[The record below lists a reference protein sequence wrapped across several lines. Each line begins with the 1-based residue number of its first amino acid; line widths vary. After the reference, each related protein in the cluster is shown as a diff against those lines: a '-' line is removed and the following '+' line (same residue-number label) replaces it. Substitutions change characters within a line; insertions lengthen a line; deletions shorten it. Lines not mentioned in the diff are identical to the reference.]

1 MITRPSWD
9 IQLSEW
15 IVDDR
20 LDSKRGVILWDMNHN
35 TSTALVAIAALAAV
49 MIAGTIAVGN
59 GNMAFAK
66 SGSRGKMSSGD
77 KCKDKGNGNGNVNDG
92 ISVPTDTQQKQ
103 ECQTA
108 GGASPI
114 TASCTAASTNVI
126 CSWAV
131 FWANYRSNTKIMIAH
146 NPFTF
151 LPFED
156 QCTSEVLLTVTFKL
170 NNHNLTNTV
179 LPNW

>member
-1 MITRPSWD
+1 
-9 IQLSEW
+9 
-15 IVDDR
+15 
-20 LDSKRGVILWDMNHN
+20 MNHK

-66 SGSRGKMSSGD
+66 PGSGGKMSSGD
-77 KCKDKGNGNGNVNDG
+77 KGKDKGNGNGNVNDG

-108 GGASPI
+108 GGTSPI

-126 CSWAV
+126 SQ
-131 FWANYRSNTKIMIAH
+131 
-146 NPFTF
+146 
-151 LPFED
+151 LGG
-156 QCTSEVLLTVTFKL
+156 LLRELQK
-170 NNHNLTNTV
+170 
-179 LPNW
+179 